1 MKAPVLVTGATGYV
15 GGRLV
20 PALLACGH
28 RVRALARSL
37 EKLARRPWYGRPG
50 IEPVR
55 GDLLDRDSL
64 TAALSGCEAVFY
76 LVHSMIAQ
84 GSRFAEADR
93 AAARN
98 LASAAAAAGV
108 RRILYLGGLAA
119 ETGGPLSHHL
129 ASRLEVARILSAGSV
144 PVTELRA
151 PMILG
156 SGSASFEILRYLVE
170 RLPVMTTPRWVR
182 SQNQPIAISNVIGY
196 LTGCLEREGT
206 AGASFDIGGPDRIT
220 YEELFRIYAE
230 EAGLRRRLILPV
242 PVLSPRLSALW
253 IHLVTPVPRA
263 IALPLA
269 EGLTSDAV
277 CRETRIREVVPQ
289 RLLSCREAIRLA
301 LERLPQELWN
311 SCWGPDGG
319 LLPFEWP
326 YCGDA
331 DYAGGTRLQIAYRLR
346 VRAEAEGL
354 WRVLSRLGGKGGY
367 FAFGPLWRLRGAID
381 RQLGGR
387 GLADSAP
394 AGGPAPGL
402 RFDFWRVLAVEPPR
416 RLCLLSEMKAPG
428 EALFELEIE
437 EGAGGCCEL
446 RLISRFLPRGLAG
459 LLYCSLLE
467 PVHRAVFRGML
478 LAIAAAAGGAVS
490 PPERF
495 SPRPRP
501 VCFLPDL
508 PGLAS
513 SP

>member
-20 PALLACGH
+20 PALLDRGV

-50 IEPVR
+50 VEPVR
-55 GDLLDRDSL
+55 GDLLERDSL
-64 TAALSGCEAVFY
+64 AAALSGCEAVFY

-93 AAARN
+93 EAARN
-98 LASAAAAAGV
+98 LAAAAAAAGV

-119 ETGGPLSHHL
+119 QKDGPLSHHL
-129 ASRLEVARILSAGSV
+129 ASRLEVARILAAGRV

-156 SGSASFEILRYLVE
+156 AGSASFEILRYLVE

-182 SQNQPIAISNVIGY
+182 SLNQPIAISNVIGY
-196 LTGCLEREGT
+196 LVGCLEREET
-206 AGASFDIGGPDRIT
+206 AGASFDIGGPDRIP

-242 PVLSPRLSALW
+242 PVLSPRLSAHW

-277 CRETRIREVVPQ
+277 CREARIREIIPQ
-289 RLLSCREAIRLA
+289 RLLSCREAIRRSLQ
-301 LERLPQELWN
+301 RLSQELWN

-331 DYAGGTRLQIAYRLR
+331 DYTGGTRLQIAYRLR
-346 VRAEAEGL
+346 VRAAAENIWG
-354 WRVLSRLGGKGGY
+354 VISRLGGKAGY
-367 FAFGPLWRLRGAID
+367 FAFHPLWRLRGTID
-381 RQLGGR
+381 RLLGGR
-387 GLADSAP
+387 GLADCPP
-394 AGGPAPGL
+394 AGGLDAGR
-402 RFDFWRVLAVEPPR
+402 RFDFWRVLLFEPPQ

-428 EALFELEIE
+428 EALLELEIE
-437 EGAGGCCEL
+437 EQGDRCEL

-459 LLYCSLLE
+459 LLYGSLLE

-478 LAIAAAAGGAVS
+478 LAIAAASGGAAS

-495 SPRPRP
+495 FPRPKP
-501 VCFLPDL
+501 VCFLPEPSGL
-508 PGLAS
+508 PPVS
-513 SP
+513 